1 MINTADIAEGRCNGV
16 SNARYGKWVVLGTA
30 ERRGYILCK
39 CDCGTVREVRKDH
52 LKDGRSRSCGC
63 IKKEQHPWIYKG
75 RPGRQKLNKT
85 YGNMISRCYNPKADN
100 YQRYHSNGITVCE
113 EWRNSFDAFADWAY
127 NNGYADGLTL
137 DRVDNAKG
145 YSPDNCRWATAVEQ
159 ANNRSTNIVFYISG
173 ERKTA
178 KQIADMAGIKAGRI
192 YDWIKSGVDKETV
205 LQRCGLRER

>member
-1 MINTADIAEGRCNGV
+1 MSDD
-16 SNARYGKWVVLGTA
+16 RYGKWVVLGTA
-30 ERRGYILCK
+30 ERRGCILCK

-75 RPGRQKLNKT
+75 RPGRQRLNKT

-100 YQRYHSNGITVCE
+100 YQRYHSNGITV
-113 EWRNSFDAFADWAY
+113 WI
-127 NNGYADGLTL
+127 
-137 DRVDNAKG
+137 DNTKG

-205 LQRCGLRER
+205 LQRCGLQGR